1 MQAPGSAA
9 ENEDADSQLLL
20 LESRKRVGEAGQQVS
35 HDEQKCL
42 QKEPACREADC
53 NQRLAE
59 KEESFSKEHQM
70 IVDNDD
76 ATTVDEHETMPDEL
90 DGKEAVEVVC
100 TVADTIS
107 PDDPKTVEEDMKLKQ
122 EQLSTSI
129 HHDRKAGDPL
139 SAPSS
144 PILLRKMVSG
154 PLPLASPAAAEANRV
169 QGAQQ
174 SETQSI
180 QVRKSQR
187 APKAD
192 KKYKPEKLG
201 SSSRTAKPE
210 VSKTQEGGA
219 QYIPRKGDVGC
230 DIEVLCSGD
239 RSQKWTRATLLSHVR
254 AHVFKI
260 RLKNKIFTIDCAET
274 DVRRWKPPPKPAKRA
289 PAANAEQCRDVKRQC
304 LNRSNEDEKKSPPK
318 QEEVASFAQVLWNDN
333 KKSPPVPVRK
343 QNVSHAGVSVSC
355 GLCGGHGHNRRSCP
369 QAKAG
374 CYTGVHAGN
383 VEVTSPFTSSLPQKP
398 TDFAIGS
405 DDEWHEM
412 IRRLARFVGL
422 NGHARVVSTVG
433 EQGSEGFGGREF
445 LGLGK
450 WAKQQRA
457 LKKSGQ
463 LTVEKLQRLNALG
476 FEWDGTKLM
485 TGNALVSKKKKQKKK
500 PSHNM
505 PTPSTPSEFAAA
517 VAAAAEAGSGARSAA
532 AEVQKPVSAGN
543 ESDEDMAPLPDL
555 MAALQGMPTT
565 SNPTVKAV
573 GSDQAPA
580 ACTAASHSS
589 AKGPKADTRAPS
601 CAALTKV
608 ETDLLLDMLL
618 DDPLLADFAIAAG
631 KASDRAPLKELHV
644 CWPPLPPH
652 QQRPTAGGGS
662 GADSLLASLAP
673 LDIEHSASWLG
684 TPEFRLYCKRVERLV
699 AERLEA

>member
-1 MQAPGSAA
+1 MQASGSAA
-9 ENEDADSQLLL
+9 QGEDADSQLLL

-42 QKEPACREADC
+42 DQEPACREADC
-53 NQRLAE
+53 NQPFAQ
-59 KEESFSKEHQM
+59 KEEYISKENQM
-70 IVDNDD
+70 IDD
-76 ATTVDEHETMPDEL
+76 EEETVDDHETVPDGL
-90 DGKEAVEVVC
+90 DGKEVDEVVC
-100 TVADTIS
+100 TVADTSS
-107 PDDPKTVEEDMKLKQ
+107 PDDPKKVGEDMDLKQ
-122 EQLSTSI
+122 EQLSASI
-129 HHDRKAGDPL
+129 HHQGCADVPL

-144 PILLRKMVSG
+144 PILLRKVVSA

-169 QGAQQ
+169 QEPQQ
-174 SETQSI
+174 SGTQSI
-180 QVRKSQR
+180 QIRKSQR

-192 KKYKPEKLG
+192 TKYKPEKLA
-201 SSSRTAKPE
+201 SSSRTAKTG
-210 VSKTQEGGA
+210 VSRTQEKGA
-219 QYIPRKGDVGC
+219 QFVPRKADVGC

-260 RLKNKIFTIDCAET
+260 RFRTGSAKVFTIDCAET

-304 LNRSNEDEKKSPPK
+304 LNHSSEDEKKTH
-318 QEEVASFAQVLWNDN
+318 QMLWNDM
-333 KKSPPVPVRK
+333 KSSPVPVPK
-343 QNVSHAGVSVSC
+343 QKVSHAGVSVSC
-355 GLCGGHGHNRRSCP
+355 KVCGGHGHNRRSCP

-383 VEVTSPFTSSLPQKP
+383 VEVTSTFTSSLPQKP

-405 DDEWHEM
+405 DDEWDEM
-412 IRRLARFVGL
+412 TRRLVRFVQL

-450 WAKQQRA
+450 WAKQQRS
-457 LKKSGQ
+457 LKKSGH
-463 LTVEKLQRLNALG
+463 LTVERLQRLNALG

-485 TGNALVSKKKKQKKK
+485 TGNACVAKKKKQKKK
-500 PSHNM
+500 PSHLANM

-517 VAAAAEAGSGARSAA
+517 VAAAAAAGSVARSAA
-532 AEVQKPVSAGN
+532 ADVQKPVSAGN

-555 MAALQGMPTT
+555 MAALRGVATT
-565 SNPTVKAV
+565 SNPTAPSTG

-589 AKGPKADTRAPS
+589 SKAPKADSKAPS
-601 CAALTKV
+601 SSALTKV

-618 DDPLLADFAIAAG
+618 DDPFLADFALAAG
-631 KASDRAPLKELHV
+631 QASDRTPLKELDV
-644 CWPPLPPH
+644 CWQPLPPH
-652 QQRPTAGGGS
+652 QQRPTAPAQAGGGS
-662 GADSLLASLAP
+662 AAHSLLASLAP
-673 LDIEHSASWLG
+673 RDIAHSASWLA